1 MDAPAVLHDPSNR
14 LRSGHPI
21 IQLHISLSK
30 CTCISMVCCVY
41 IYGLNRVI
49 LQINLSCF
57 RHGLHVCEYVTH
69 ISNFDD
75 APSGLKYLSLDT
87 IHPFSF
93 DLFFPQDIYIYS
105 KVCHI
110 SDQYVLCHTY
120 KWTIFINYKLID

>member
-87 IHPFSF
+87 IHLLALTF
-93 DLFFPQDIYIYS
+93 FFPQDIYIYS

>member
-87 IHPFSF
+87 IHLLALTFFS
-93 DLFFPQDIYIYS
+93 P
-105 KVCHI
+105 K
-110 SDQYVLCHTY
+110 
-120 KWTIFINYKLID
+120 IFIYTQKYAILAINMYCVIHTSGQFSLIIN